1 MMPPP
6 WLLGILTA
14 LMLVVTAVS
23 TIRLGAAKL
32 PANWLSAVKPGGP
45 CSSSRCSDGA
55 DTDIA
60 YLLMGVAMTGM
71 LAPSIRTLPSHAWE
85 AIFGLL
91 TVWFAWRF
99 LADTRVNGLRSLASV
114 HRAAHMLHCAAAVYM
129 FAALTMTDDI
139 CRGGAESSSTVQ
151 PFKLPTLALAF
162 ILVCCGAWDILAQL
176 PGRHYSLRKI
186 SVGAT
191 SARSTAPTVACRVA
205 MNVNMAV
212 MLLIMR

>member
-1 MMPPP
+1 MMSPP

-23 TIRLGAAKL
+23 AIRLGAAKL
-32 PANWLSAVKPGGP
+32 PANCLSAVKPDGP

-60 YLLMGVAMTGM
+60 YLLMGVAMAGM

-85 AIFGLL
+85 VIFGLL
-91 TVWFAWRF
+91 TMWFAWRL

-114 HRAAHMLHCAAAVYM
+114 HRAAHILHCAATVYM

-139 CRGGAESSSTVQ
+139 CRGGAESSSMVQ
-151 PFKLPTLALAF
+151 SLKLPTLTLAF
-162 ILVCCGAWDILAQL
+162 VLVCYGAWDLLAQL
-176 PGRHYSLRKI
+176 AGRHYSRGNI
-186 SVGAT
+186 SVGAA
-191 SARSTAPTVACRVA
+191 SARNTAPTVTCRIA
-205 MNVNMAV
+205 MNVSMAV
-212 MLLIMR
+212 MLLIIR